1 MQLVVTGL
9 LNKQVAATL
18 GTTEKTIKVHR
29 AAVMDKMQADSF
41 ADLVRMADRLG
52 LSPQAGTSLL

>member
-1 MQLVVTGL
+1 
-9 LNKQVAATL
+9 
-18 GTTEKTIKVHR
+18 
-29 AAVMDKMQADSF
+29 MQADSF